1 MSQPSKTRLRQHA
14 KAVLFSLYVLIA
26 CSGRL
31 GAQTQADT
39 ERAFSRLAWSTDSTG
54 PRRFISVHGRRA
66 AIFGY
71 SEDGLEVWAY
81 PLQILSSS
89 SVTFRQ
95 QGATTGIDGQTLL
108 RRIIYSPEAV
118 TRIYAG
124 PDFIVREKLFV
135 PLDEPGAIIRYEVE
149 SARPVDIVIR
159 FIPVLDLMWPAS
171 IGARKP
177 RGAPLLRHICFPSR
191 RIDSRPASVRP
202 ISWRMTKRQ
211 TTVGM

>member
-1 MSQPSKTRLRQHA
+1 
-14 KAVLFSLYVLIA
+14 
-26 CSGRL
+26 
-31 GAQTQADT
+31 
-39 ERAFSRLAWSTDSTG
+39 G

-171 IGARKP
+171 IG
-177 RGAPLLRHICFPSR
+177 GQEVVWS
-191 RIDSRPASVRP
+191 
-202 ISWRMTKRQ
+202 
-211 TTVGM
+211 